1 MDYLTYCEEPLF
13 FMKIYNSMSDDK
25 RFEFDRLFEDFKDT
39 FNKHYDNKLFN
50 PHISFTDGII
60 TINHKN
66 PSLLTRIDIRDEF
79 NDKIIVDESLLEDIL
94 QEFNTSHG
102 LYVTDSITSTKE
114 PYKYRLDF
122 NEICIEIEKVLD

>member
-13 FMKIYNSMSDDK
+13 FMKIYNSMSEDK

-39 FNKHYDNKLFN
+39 FYKHYDNKLFN

-60 TINHKN
+60 TIDQN
-66 PSLLTRIDIRDEF
+66 PYLLTRMDIREEF

-94 QEFNTSHG
+94 HEFNTSHG
-102 LYVTDSITSTKE
+102 LYVTDDISHLKE

-122 NEICIEIEKVLD
+122 NEICIEIERALD

>member
-13 FMKIYNSMSDDK
+13 FMKIYNSMSEDK
-25 RFEFDRLFEDFKDT
+25 RFEFNKMFEEFKNT
-39 FNKHYDNKLFN
+39 FDKYYDHKLFN

-60 TINHKN
+60 NIDHQDPQLFTQM
-66 PSLLTRIDIRDEF
+66 DIREEF

-102 LYVTDSITSTKE
+102 LYVTDNISNSKE
-114 PYKYRLDF
+114 PYKYRLNFDD
-122 NEICIEIEKVLD
+122 ICIEIENVLD